1 MAKNDKRINTVTR
14 VIHTNSWAIFCRVI
28 DNHGDL
34 GVCWRLASQLAARG
48 VKVQLYVDD
57 ASALAWMAPQGCDGV
72 SVLAWPAFQEVFT
85 ATEVP
90 NVVIEAFGCELP
102 AAYQAAM
109 AARSI
114 APVWL
119 NLEYFSLEASAQR
132 NHGLPSPVLSG
143 PAKGLTKWFYY
154 PGWGEHSGGLL
165 TDFQP
170 GNAHSMDSEVES
182 PQPISPA
189 LGVRQKPALSSP
201 LQAASS
207 LAASLASENE
217 TGQRHVSSATPMHI
231 SVFCYEP
238 AGMGLWLKQLGQLP
252 CKVHLHITAGRA
264 AAAVNQAMLSTDVSG
279 LNLDFLEPMSQPDYD
294 ALLSG
299 MDLNLVRGEDSL
311 VRAMCTGKPLLW
323 NIYPQH
329 DGAHMKKLQAFL
341 QQTGAPPLVV
351 QAHLAWN
358 ASEAQPLPELTVE
371 HLSEWSAW
379 AAQLQAEIA
388 NQTGLTERLMG
399 FVAAKG

>member
-1 MAKNDKRINTVTR
+1 MTR
-14 VIHTNSWAIFCRVI
+14 VIHEAAWALFCRVI

-34 GVCWRLASQLAARG
+34 GVCWRLATQLAARG
-48 VKVQLYVDD
+48 VAVQLYVDD
-57 ASALAWMAPQGCDGV
+57 ASALAWMAPQGCASVSLKPWPSDG
-72 SVLAWPAFQEVFT
+72 EVFT
-85 ATEVP
+85 PSQVP
-90 NVVIEAFGCELP
+90 GVVIEAFGCELP

-109 AARSI
+109 AARPA
-114 APVWL
+114 APVWI

-165 TDFQP
+165 MDFKP

-182 PQPISPA
+182 PQTISPT
-189 LGVRQKPALSSP
+189 LGVQQKPALSSP
-201 LQAASS
+201 RQAASS
-207 LAASLASENE
+207 LAARLASENE
-217 TGQRHVSSATPMHI
+217 TGNRHVSRATPLHI

-238 AGMGLWLKQLGQLP
+238 AGMSLWLKQLSQWPG
-252 CKVHLHITAGRA
+252 KVHLHITAGRA
-264 AAAVNQAMLSTDVSG
+264 AAAVKQAALLQDASG
-279 LNLDFLEPMSQPDYD
+279 LGLDFLDHMSQPDYD
-294 ALLSG
+294 ALLAG

-311 VRAMCTGKPLLW
+311 VSAMCAGKPFLW

-329 DGAHMKKLQAFL
+329 DGVHMKKLQAFL
-341 QQTGAPPLVV
+341 QQTGAPPVV
-351 QAHLAWN
+351 VEAHLAWN
-358 ASEAQPLPELTVE
+358 TSEAQPLPELTVE

>member
-1 MAKNDKRINTVTR
+1 VTR
-14 VIHTNSWAIFCRVI
+14 VIHEADWAIFCRVI

-34 GVCWRLASQLAARG
+34 GVCWRLATQLAARG
-48 VKVQLYVDD
+48 VKVQLYVDV
-57 ASALAWMAPQGCDGV
+57 ASALAWMAPTGCEAV
-72 SVLAWPAFQEVFT
+72 SVKPWPTDDQVLT
-85 ATEVP
+85 PLQVP
-90 NVVIEAFGCELP
+90 GVVIEAFGCELP
-102 AAYQAAM
+102 AGYQAAM
-109 AARSI
+109 AARSLP
-114 APVWL
+114 PVWI
-119 NLEYFSLEASAQR
+119 NLEYFSLEISAQR

-143 PAKGLTKWFYY
+143 PAKGLSKWFYY
-154 PGWGEHSGGLL
+154 PGWGEDSGGVL

-170 GNAHSMDSEVES
+170 GNIRGLTQTQPLNHVANHTIEKTQADSTQFDIYRE
-182 PQPISPA
+182 
-189 LGVRQKPALSSP
+189 L
-201 LQAASS
+201 
-207 LAASLASENE
+207 
-217 TGQRHVSSATPMHI
+217 HI

-238 AGMGLWLKQLGQLP
+238 AGLCLWLRQLAQLP
-252 CKVHLHITAGRA
+252 AQVHLHITAGRA
-264 AAAVNQAMLSTDVSG
+264 AAAVKQAMLSTDVSG

-329 DGAHMKKLQAFL
+329 DGAHINKLQAFL
-341 QQTGAPPLVV
+341 QQTSAPPLVV